1 MWMGGFLF
9 EAVHWRNY
17 VHPPEKSA
25 DTRVHS
31 LNFYYCKK
39 LQNLVVKEYRQWC
52 QAGWVQILTLDDFI
66 NLACFLM
73 YKMSK
78 STVSQD

>member
-1 MWMGGFLF
+1 MWMGGFLS
-9 EAVHWRNY
+9 EVVHWRNY
-17 VHPPEKSA
+17 VHPSEKSA

-31 LNFYYCKK
+31 LNVFYCKK
-39 LQNLVVKEYRQWC
+39 LQNLVVKEYIQWC
-52 QAGWVQILTLDDFI
+52 QAGWVQTLTLDSFI

-78 STVSQD
+78 SSIL